1 MSGSGLNGVMGKVK
15 AIMRKC
21 SDHELMLPVSST
33 KRHLL
38 T

>member
-1 MSGSGLNGVMGKVK
+1 MGGSGLNGVVGKVK

-21 SDHELMLPVSST
+21 SDHELMSPVSST
-33 KRHLL
+33 KRHLM